1 MKRLLFLLLMLVS
14 ALAMAQAPKGFSYQA
29 VIRNSNGQPIANQSV
44 KVHILLTDKQA
55 TITYYEE
62 QHTTLTTNVQGV
74 ANLIIG
80 EGTLKQ
86 GALDAVPWQS
96 GEVYIK
102 VEVDPT
108 GTSGYQAMGQ
118 PSKLYS
124 VPYALFAENAKEV
137 VSQPTALDD
146 DPIFVVKNKA
156 GQIVFAVYQTGVRV
170 FVEDSPT
177 IKGARGGF
185 AVGGLSQTKAGN
197 TTEYFRITPDS
208 ARIYTNKTNS
218 KGARGG
224 FAVGGL
230 SQTKIAAEDYLQ
242 ITPDSARIYINNS
255 MTKGARGGFAVG
267 GLSQTK
273 VGKTSFFNIETNNT
287 SIIYPSQ
294 ARILWYPLKNAFLVG
309 QVIVEKPDS
318 VGTNSMSSGYESKA
332 IGNWSQALG
341 YKSITKGN
349 YSTAIGNSSIAKN
362 DNAFAFG
369 VNAIAQG
376 VTSFSFGDHTQSIG
390 SSSFAIG
397 YYSKANGDYSIAMG
411 FNATSGYKSFAV
423 GHNTTATGLKSV
435 AIGSSNIASG
445 ETSIAIGHAAHSTE
459 NSTVAIGRNS
469 NAAGY
474 HSMALGISDDSG
486 AEVTSAYGMFSY
498 ALGKFAVAN
507 GNYATAIGYRVKS
520 DSYQGYAIGRWN
532 VGGGD
537 AYTWRDAD
545 PLFEIGNGSSAN
557 SRKNALTVYKNG
569 DINIGGKTT
578 VTGSVE
584 LPIVT
589 TSINMTL
596 SAAHYTVLVEASGV
610 NIYLP
615 SATSCQGR
623 VYVIKYVNASAGEV
637 NVSATTNEKIDA
649 LQTQKLTAPWQKMV
663 IQSNGANWYIIN

>member
-1 MKRLLFLLLMLVS
+1 MKKIILLIFTLVYS
-14 ALAMAQAPKGFSYQA
+14 VTYAQTPQGFSYQA
-29 VIRNSNGQPIANQSV
+29 IVHNSSGTPIASKKIGV
-44 KVHILLTDKQA
+44 KVTLEDASHLALYIETHTPDTNPKGVFSI
-55 TITYYEE
+55 TIGNGARLSNELFE
-62 QHTTLTTNVQGV
+62 S
-74 ANLIIG
+74 IPWSKG
-80 EGTLKQ
+80 EIFLK
-86 GALDAVPWQS
+86 L
-96 GEVYIK
+96 
-102 VEVDPT
+102 EVDADGGTNYTQLGNPT
-108 GTSGYQAMGQ
+108 KLQA
-118 PSKLYS
+118 
-124 VPYALFAENAKEV
+124 VPYALYAENTKEV
-137 VSQPTALDD
+137 VSQPNATDD
-146 DPIFVVKNKA
+146 EPIFVVKNKE

-170 FVEDSPT
+170 YVEDSP
-177 IKGARGGF
+177 IVKGARGGF
-185 AVGGLSQTKAGN
+185 AVGGLSQTKGN

-230 SQTKIAAEDYLQ
+230 SQTKMVAEDYLQ
-242 ITPDSARIYINNS
+242 ITPDSARIYIENS
-255 MTKGARGGFAVG
+255 LTKGARGGFAVG

-273 VGKTSFFNIETNNT
+273 AGKTSFFNIETNNT

-341 YKSITKGN
+341 YKSISKGN
-349 YSTAIGNSSIAKN
+349 YSTAIGNSAIAKN
-362 DNAFAFG
+362 ENAFAFG

-376 VTSFSFGDHTQSIG
+376 VTSFSFGENTQSIG
-390 SSSFAIG
+390 NSSFAIG

-435 AIGSSNIASG
+435 AIGSSNLASG

-486 AEVTSAYGMFSY
+486 SEVTSANGMFSY
-498 ALGKFAVAN
+498 AFGKFAVAN

-532 VGGGD
+532 IGGGD

-545 PLFEIGNGSSAN
+545 PLFEIGNGSAGN
-557 SRKNALTVYKNG
+557 SRKNALTVYKSG
-569 DINIGGKTT
+569 DINIGGKAT
-578 VTGSVE
+578 VNGSVE

-596 SAAHYTVLVEASGV
+596 NATHYTVLVEASGV

-623 VYVIKYVNASAGEV
+623 IYVIKYANVSAGVV
-637 NVSATTNEKIDA
+637 NVSAIANEKIDA
-649 LQTQKLTAPWQKMV
+649 NQIQSLNTPWQKMV
-663 IQSNGANWYIIN
+663 IQSNGANWFIIN